1 MRPAALLL
9 LAVPLAAAPVLRLS
23 NSAVV
28 AQVGVGA
35 NAAPQTIQ
43 TNAGDGALALSVS
56 PGAGAAWLYASVQL
70 GGNILF
76 AFFTASLPRGT
87 YTATVTVSDPDAIDS
102 PQVVTVTVIVG
113 SAGPYKVE
121 RYVAPGTNTSIQ
133 IFPNPGSPCTGYPAP
148 LGPCLPGL
156 TASTQDGGK
165 WLAVSVGSNNTLNLN
180 WTAWVYLKPA
190 ATMPDGTYN
199 GSVAISGTSDDHA
212 IPVTMHVTTQP
223 VAVPSTTQVSLRL
236 AQGAP
241 AMTAPFLPP
250 ITFSNSGMGA
260 LVIQDVTAS
269 GTAVSAVNDGGA
281 VVVTVDPGSLAPGTY
296 NDGSVTIQCNAAN
309 CPIQVPVSLQVIPRG
324 PPLIFY
330 QGVVDNATFYH
341 YPLAPGDVAVVFGE
355 QLSFSQPVS
364 APGFPMPTSLGGA
377 SVLINDVWAPL
388 YYTSYG
394 QIAFQ
399 VPSSIAPGTA
409 VVQVIRDG
417 EPGNQVTVQVDAV
430 APQIVVVTDAA
441 YQIRDATHPTKPGEA
456 LILWCIG
463 LGPTIPSVPDGTP
476 APADPLARLIATPR
490 ITGFYVGDIVPSFA
504 GLAPG
509 EAGVYQV
516 NITVP
521 DNAPMG
527 TSLLSLR
534 QGAWTASVYLAVD

>member
-1 MRPAALLL
+1 MRLAALLL

-28 AQVGVGA
+28 AQTALGT

-43 TNAGDGALALSVS
+43 TNAGDGMLALSVS
-56 PGAGAAWLYASVQL
+56 VGSGVAWLDASVQL

-76 AFFTASLPRGT
+76 AFFTASLPRGA
-87 YTATVTVSDPDAIDS
+87 YTAAVTVSDPDAIDA

-113 SAGPYKVE
+113 SAPPYSVE
-121 RYVAPGTNTSIQ
+121 RFVAPGTNTGIQ
-133 IFPNPGSPCTGYPAP
+133 IFPNPGSPCAGYPAP

-156 TASTQDGGK
+156 KASTQDGGK

-180 WTAWVYLKPA
+180 WTAWIYLTPD
-190 ATMPDGTYN
+190 ATMPDGTYH

-223 VAVPSTTQVSLRL
+223 IAVPSTTHISLRL

-241 AMTAPFLPP
+241 AMTAPFLAP
-250 ITFSNSGMGA
+250 ITFSNSGMGTLA
-260 LVIQDVTAS
+260 IQDVTAD
-269 GTAVSAVNDGGA
+269 GAAVSAVNNAGA
-281 VVVTVDPGSLAPGTY
+281 VFVTVDPGSLAPGTY
-296 NDGSVTIQCNAAN
+296 DGGSVTVQCNAAN
-309 CPIQVPVSLQVIPRG
+309 CPIQVPVSLQIIPEA

-330 QGVVDNATFYH
+330 QGVVDNAVFSR
-341 YPLAPGDVAVVFGE
+341 PLAPGDIAVVFGE
-355 QLSFSQPVS
+355 QLSFSRPVF

-377 SVLINDVWAPL
+377 TVLINDVMAPL

-399 VPSSIAPGTA
+399 VPSSIGPGTA

-417 EPGNQVTVQVDAV
+417 QPGNQITVQVDPV
-430 APQIVVVTDAA
+430 SPQILVVTDAA
-441 YQIRDATHPTKPGEA
+441 YQVRDATHPTKPGEA

-463 LGPTIPSVPDGTP
+463 LGPTIPAVPDGMP

-490 ITGFYVGDIVPSFA
+490 VLGFYVQDIVPSFA

-521 DNAPMG
+521 DNAQKG
-527 TSLLSLR
+527 TSLLQLQLGGLS
-534 QGAWTASVYLAVD
+534 GWAYLAVD